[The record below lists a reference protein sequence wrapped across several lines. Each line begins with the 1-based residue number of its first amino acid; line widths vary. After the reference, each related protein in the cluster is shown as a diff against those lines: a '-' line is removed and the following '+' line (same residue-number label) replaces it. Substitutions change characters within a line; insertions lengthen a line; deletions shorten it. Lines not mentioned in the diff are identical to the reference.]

1 MGFLFFVAAI
11 ILAILLSQ
19 KSSQAKSVVD
29 PTSAS
34 YRQGY
39 WDGVRAAEQG
49 AAHSPEVS
57 SVAVLP
63 VMSESTEKIAVVGES
78 DNSTPIDELA
88 PVTSFRDKSVPVKD
102 HAVPAPVQ
110 PPPLVGYV
118 APPPHSSTPSPQ
130 SSSHITIN
138 IALYVAVLLLVSG
151 IILLA
156 QTFAFESWLR
166 MALVW
171 LLIIV
176 SYIAGFMLQKHI
188 PMIRPATLAL
198 VGTALA
204 SIPVA
209 GVTMYALV
217 LHDAALCWFITS
229 FIGVVMYVLAAI
241 TFKNQFLSYISILSL
256 FTASMSLPAMVDAQL
271 AWYYVI
277 MIAFG
282 GAMTLL
288 SCVKV
293 PSALKL
299 FAQPMYTSS
308 LVAVPLALLAAT
320 TSVAV
325 LSVSEYTVVF
335 VAGLL
340 YYTAQALTTSNKSV
354 RNYAEFS
361 ARLLTLVA
369 TGTAAAWASDTS
381 YIAISLSVA
390 FVALLN
396 IIASLHYLPV
406 GTVRASIHEA
416 MLWIGFFTAA
426 LVAPF
431 LASIPSLLKSD
442 AALAHPEAMPQL
454 VELAL
459 AMMLSL
465 FTAARL
471 RRYGLLWPALYII
484 TVPLLIVVNN
494 IVHISYDTYIT
505 IYMACIVLI
514 LALRLLVRRLTLSA
528 GTLVYASVSIWLLF
542 AVFYIAMYAFTLGH
556 DVSWWHISWW
566 TLLAVVFYYVV
577 VVEKLRWVVLCAH
590 GATLAAGWL
599 LCAKCSFNA
608 AQTVVT
614 LGVGHSATTIA
625 LAEYFR
631 WRNRISR
638 TAAMYRYAA
647 VGYGAAIGLAV
658 LITSMANE
666 WRMLAWLPIV
676 AIGTHAA
683 YRQKE
688 IVMMY
693 ALHTV
698 LVVQILLAGIAC
710 NLSYVEICALAAWL
724 PFVGFGAVSV
734 LMRAANRATAKTKTW
749 WRSGVACAL
758 TFGSFALLSNQTYL
772 MRSAGWLAAVA
783 AMYVLV
789 YVVRRAA
796 LLYAGNV
803 MSVILVALLCAWC
816 GVSFSGALVAI
827 AAFGLI
833 GFYGVGWL
841 YRLWRGAG
849 RVWNAM
855 LVSSLTVA
863 CSAGLLA
870 SLSSDVAIVAGA
882 AVILVGAGAVF
893 SVQSYEMKRL
903 EFAECGVV
911 IAMLGAQRLL
921 CIAFP
926 DTHALV
932 YTHLWVLVAAALY
945 AGYHIC
951 KRPIESICHLVI
963 LLCLVTIPGLAAA
976 FIDGG
981 WYQLLFLVEHTAVVI
996 VGVVTARKLTS
1007 IWGAVGVT
1015 VAILYMLREFQ
1026 ALLNIM
1032 IGLLV
1037 LAAVVFAIVRANRKN
1052 VRIRK

>member
-1 MGFLFFVAAI
+1 MGFLFFVTTI

-49 AAHSPEVS
+49 AAHSPEVPS
-57 SVAVLP
+57 AAVLP
-63 VMSESTEKIAVVGES
+63 VMAEPTERFAVAGES
-78 DNSTPIDELA
+78 DNSTPVGELNPAAPLRDKLA
-88 PVTSFRDKSVPVKD
+88 PMKD

-166 MALVW
+166 MTLVW

-188 PMIRPATLAL
+188 PMIRPAALAL

-256 FTASMSLPAMVDAQL
+256 FTVSMSLPAMVDAQL
-271 AWYYVI
+271 VWYYVV

-288 SCVKV
+288 SCVKI

-396 IIASLHYLPV
+396 IIASLRYLPV

-431 LASIPSLLKSD
+431 LASIPSLLRSD
-442 AALAHPEAMPQL
+442 AALVHPEAMPQL

-459 AMMLSL
+459 TVMLSL

-471 RRYGLLWPALYII
+471 RRYGLLWPAVYII

-494 IVHISYDTYIT
+494 IVHISYDAYIM
-505 IYMACIVLI
+505 IYMACILLV
-514 LALRLLVRRLTLSA
+514 RLLIRRLTLSA
-528 GTLVYASVSIWLLF
+528 GTFVYVSTSIWLLF

-566 TLLAVVFYYVV
+566 ILFAAVFYYVV

-590 GATLAAGWL
+590 GATLATGWL
-599 LCAKCSFNA
+599 LCAKCSFSA
-608 AQTVVT
+608 AQTVVA
-614 LGVGHSATTIA
+614 LGVGHSATVIA

-631 WRNRISR
+631 WRNRVSR
-638 TAAMYRYAA
+638 TAVVYRSAA

-658 LITSMANE
+658 LITGMVNE

-693 ALHTV
+693 ALHAV

-710 NLSYVEICALAAWL
+710 NLSYVEICALMAWL
-724 PFVGFGAVSV
+724 SFVGFGAVSV
-734 LMRAANRATAKTKTW
+734 LMCAANRVTAKTKTW

-758 TFGSFALLSNQTYL
+758 AFVSFALLSNQNYL
-772 MRSAGWLAAVA
+772 MCSAGWLAAVA
-783 AMYVLV
+783 AMYALV
-789 YVVRRAA
+789 YIVRHVI
-796 LLYAGNV
+796 LLYVGNT

-816 GVSFSGALVAI
+816 GVSFNGALVAI

-833 GFYGVGWL
+833 GFYGAGWL
-841 YRLWRGAG
+841 YRLWRGTG

-863 CSAGLLA
+863 SSAGLLA
-870 SLSSDVAIVAGA
+870 LLSSDIAIVAGA
-882 AVILVGAGAVF
+882 AVILVGAGVVF

-903 EFAECGVV
+903 EFAECGMVV
-911 IAMLGAQRLL
+911 AMLGAQRLL
-921 CIAFP
+921 YAVLP

-951 KRPIESICHLVI
+951 KRPIESICHLVM

-1026 ALLNIM
+1026 ALLNIT

-1037 LAAVVFAIVRANRKN
+1037 LAAVVFVIVRANRRN
-1052 VRIRK
+1052 VYK

>member
-1 MGFLFFVAAI
+1 MGFLFFVTTVV
-11 ILAILLSQ
+11 LAILLSQ
-19 KSSQAKSVVD
+19 KSSQAKRTVD
-29 PTSAS
+29 PMSAS

-49 AAHSPEVS
+49 AAHSPKMP

-63 VMSESTEKIAVVGES
+63 VTPEPAKKFATADESGSNTPVDES
-78 DNSTPIDELA
+78 DSVASSRNKPALA
-88 PVTSFRDKSVPVKD
+88 KE

-110 PPPLVGYV
+110 PPPSVGYV
-118 APPPHSSTPSPQ
+118 VPPPHSSAPLLQP
-130 SSSHITIN
+130 SSHVTIN

-156 QTFAFESWLR
+156 QTFALAPWLR
-166 MALVW
+166 MVLVW
-171 LLIIV
+171 LLIV
-176 SYIAGFMLQKHI
+176 ASYAAGFVLQKHI
-188 PMIRPATLAL
+188 PMIRPAALAL

-209 GVTMYALV
+209 GITMYALV

-229 FIGVVMYVLAAI
+229 LIGVVMYMFAAI

-256 FTASMSLPAMVDAQL
+256 FTVSMSLPAMVDAQL
-271 AWYYVI
+271 VWYYVV

-288 SCVKV
+288 SYAKIPGV
-293 PSALKL
+293 PKL
-299 FAQPMYTSS
+299 FVQPIYTSS
-308 LVAVPLALLAAT
+308 LVAVPLALFAAT
-320 TSVAV
+320 VSAAA
-325 LSVSEYTVVF
+325 LSVSEYTVVL

-340 YYTAQALTTSNKSV
+340 YYIAQALAASDKSV

-369 TGTAAAWASDTS
+369 AGTAAAWVSGTS

-390 FVALLN
+390 LAALLN
-396 IIASLHYLPV
+396 VIVSLRYLPV
-406 GTVRASIHEA
+406 GGVRASIHEA

-426 LVAPF
+426 FVAPL
-431 LASIPSLLKSD
+431 LASVPSLSRSD
-442 AALAHPEAMPQL
+442 AALAHPEAIPQL
-454 VELAL
+454 VELVL
-459 AMMLSL
+459 AMVLSL
-465 FTAARL
+465 FAAARL
-471 RRYGLLWPALYII
+471 RRYGLLWPAVYII

-494 IVHISYDTYIT
+494 IVHISYDVYIT
-505 IYMACIVLI
+505 IYMACVIAV
-514 LALRLLVRRLTLSA
+514 LALRLLMKRLTPSA
-528 GTLVYASVSIWLLF
+528 GALVYVSTSVWLSF
-542 AVFYIAMYAFTLGH
+542 AVFYMAMYELALGH
-556 DVSWWHISWW
+556 DVSWWYVGWW
-566 TLLAVVFYYVV
+566 VLLAAAFYYIAA
-577 VVEKLRWVVLCAH
+577 VEKLRWMVLCAH

-599 LCAKCSFNA
+599 LCAKCGFNT

-614 LGVGHSATTIA
+614 LGGGHSATAIA
-625 LAEYFR
+625 LVEYFR
-631 WRNRISR
+631 WRNRVSR
-638 TAAMYRYAA
+638 NAAM
-647 VGYGAAIGLAV
+647 GYGAVIGLAV
-658 LITSMANE
+658 LAMSMANE
-666 WRMLAWLPIV
+666 WRLLAWLPIV
-676 AIGTHAA
+676 AIGAHGA

-688 IVMMY
+688 VVMMY
-693 ALHTV
+693 VLHIV

-749 WRSGVACAL
+749 WRFGAACAL
-758 TFGSFALLSNQTYL
+758 AFGSFALLSDQNYL

-789 YVVRRAA
+789 YVVRHVT

-932 YTHLWVLVAAALY
+932 YTHLWVLVAVALY

-981 WYQLLFLVEHTAVVI
+981 WYQLLFLVEHAAVVI
-996 VGVVTARKLTS
+996 MGVATARKLTS

-1026 ALLNIM
+1026 ALLNIT
-1032 IGLLV
+1032 IGLFV
-1037 LAAVVFAIVRANRKN
+1037 LAAVIFAIVRANHKK
-1052 VRIRK
+1052 RI

>member
-1 MGFLFFVAAI
+1 MGFLFFVTTVV
-11 ILAILLSQ
+11 LAILLSQ
-19 KSSQAKSVVD
+19 KSSQAKRTVD
-29 PTSAS
+29 PMSAS

-49 AAHSPEVS
+49 AAHSPEMP

-63 VMSESTEKIAVVGES
+63 VTPEPAEKFVTADEGG
-78 DNSTPIDELA
+78 NSTPVDESDSVA
-88 PVTSFRDKSVPVKD
+88 PSWNK
-102 HAVPAPVQ
+102 PAPAKGYVALVPVQ
-110 PPPLVGYV
+110 PPPSVGYV
-118 APPPHSSTPSPQ
+118 APPPHSSAPLLQP
-130 SSSHITIN
+130 SSHVTIN

-156 QTFAFESWLR
+156 QTFALVPWLR
-166 MALVW
+166 MVLVW
-171 LLIIV
+171 LLIIA
-176 SYIAGFMLQKHI
+176 SYAAGFVLQKHI
-188 PMIRPATLAL
+188 PMIRPAALAL

-209 GVTMYALV
+209 GITMYALV

-229 FIGVVMYVLAAI
+229 LIGMVMYMFAAI

-256 FTASMSLPAMVDAQL
+256 FTVSMSLPALIGAQL
-271 AWYYVI
+271 AWYYVV

-288 SCVKV
+288 SYAKIPGV
-293 PSALKL
+293 PKL
-299 FAQPMYTSS
+299 FVQPIYTSS
-308 LVAVPLALLAAT
+308 LVAVPLALFAAT
-320 TSVAV
+320 VSAAV
-325 LSVSEYTVVF
+325 LSVSEYTVVL

-340 YYTAQALTTSNKSV
+340 YYIAQALAASDKSV

-369 TGTAAAWASDTS
+369 AGTAAAWASGTS

-390 FVALLN
+390 LAALL
-396 IIASLHYLPV
+396 ASV
-406 GTVRASIHEA
+406 
-416 MLWIGFFTAA
+416 
-426 LVAPF
+426 
-431 LASIPSLLKSD
+431 PSLSRSD
-442 AALAHPEAMPQL
+442 AALAHPEAIPQL
-454 VELAL
+454 VELVL
-459 AMMLSL
+459 AMVLSL
-465 FTAARL
+465 FAAARL
-471 RRYGLLWPALYII
+471 RRYGLLWPAVYII

-494 IVHISYDTYIT
+494 IVHISYDAYIM
-505 IYMACIVLI
+505 IYMACIVLV
-514 LALRLLVRRLTLSA
+514 LALRLLIRRLTLSA
-528 GTLVYASVSIWLLF
+528 GTFVYVSTSIWLLF

-556 DVSWWHISWW
+556 DVSWWYISWW

-577 VVEKLRWVVLCAH
+577 VVEKLRWMVLCAH
-590 GATLAAGWL
+590 GAALVAGWL
-599 LCAKCSFNA
+599 LCAKCGFNT

-614 LGVGHSATTIA
+614 LGGGHSATTIV

-631 WRNRISR
+631 WRNRVSR
-638 TAAMYRYAA
+638 TAAMYRCAA
-647 VGYGAAIGLAV
+647 IGYGAVIGLAV
-658 LITSMANE
+658 LAMSMANE
-666 WRMLAWLPIV
+666 WRLLAWLPIV
-676 AIGTHAA
+676 AIGAHGA

-688 IVMMY
+688 VVMMY
-693 ALHTV
+693 VLHIV

-749 WRSGVACAL
+749 WRSGAACAL
-758 TFGSFALLSNQTYL
+758 TFGSFALLSDQNYL

-789 YVVRRAA
+789 YVVRHVT

-816 GVSFSGALVAI
+816 SVSFSGALVAI
-827 AAFGLI
+827 ATFGLI
-833 GFYGVGWL
+833 GFYGAGWL
-841 YRLWRGAG
+841 YRLWRGTG
-849 RVWNAM
+849 RVWTAM

-863 CSAGLLA
+863 SLAGLLA
-870 SLSSDVAIVAGA
+870 LLSSDIAIVAGA
-882 AVILVGAGAVF
+882 AAILAGAGVVF
-893 SVQSYEMKRL
+893 GIQSYEMKQL
-903 EFAECGVV
+903 GFAECGIIV
-911 IAMLGAQRLL
+911 AMLGAQRLL

-932 YTHLWVLVAAALY
+932 YTHFWALVAAALY
-945 AGYHIC
+945 AAYYAC
-951 KRPIESICHLVI
+951 KRPIESMCHLVI

-981 WYQLLFLVEHTAVVI
+981 WYQLLFLVEHAAVVI
-996 VGVVTARKLTS
+996 MGVATARKLTS

-1026 ALLNIM
+1026 ALLNIT
-1032 IGLLV
+1032 IGLFV
-1037 LAAVVFAIVRANRKN
+1037 LAAVIFAIVRANHKK
-1052 VRIRK
+1052 RI

>member
-1 MGFLFFVAAI
+1 MGFLFFVATVV
-11 ILAILLSQ
+11 LVILLSQ
-19 KSSQAKSVVD
+19 KSSQAKHTVD
-29 PTSAS
+29 PMSAS

-49 AAHSPEVS
+49 AAHSPEMP

-63 VMSESTEKIAVVGES
+63 VTPEPAETFAAADESG
-78 DNSTPIDELA
+78 NSTPVDELDSAA
-88 PVTSFRDKSVPVKD
+88 PFRNKPAPAKEY
-102 HAVPAPVQ
+102 AVPAPVQ
-110 PPPLVGYV
+110 PPPSVGSVVPPPYGS
-118 APPPHSSTPSPQ
+118 APPPQP
-130 SSSHITIN
+130 SSHVTIN

-156 QTFAFESWLR
+156 QTFALAPWLR
-166 MALVW
+166 MVLVW
-171 LLIIV
+171 LLIIA
-176 SYIAGFMLQKHI
+176 SYAAGFVLQKHI
-188 PMIRPATLAL
+188 PMIRPAALAL

-209 GVTMYALV
+209 GITMYALV
-217 LHDAALCWFITS
+217 LHDAALCWYMF
-229 FIGVVMYVLAAI
+229 AAI

-256 FTASMSLPAMVDAQL
+256 FTVSMSLPALVDAQL
-271 AWYYVI
+271 AWYYVV

-288 SCVKV
+288 SYAKIPGV
-293 PSALKL
+293 PKL
-299 FAQPMYTSS
+299 FVQPIYTSS
-308 LVAVPLALLAAT
+308 LVAVPLALFAAT
-320 TSVAV
+320 VSAAV
-325 LSVSEYTVVF
+325 LSVSEYTVVL

-340 YYTAQALTTSNKSV
+340 YYIAQALAASDKSV
-354 RNYAEFS
+354 RNYAESS

-369 TGTAAAWASDTS
+369 AGTAAAWASGTS

-390 FVALLN
+390 LAALLN
-396 IIASLHYLPV
+396 VIVSLRYLPV
-406 GTVRASIHEA
+406 GGVRASIHEA

-426 LVAPF
+426 FVAPL
-431 LASIPSLLKSD
+431 LASIPSSLRSD
-442 AALAHPEAMPQL
+442 AALAHPEAIPQL
-454 VELAL
+454 AELVL
-459 AMMLSL
+459 AVVLSL
-465 FTAARL
+465 FAAARL
-471 RRYGLLWPALYII
+471 RRYGLLWPAVYII

-494 IVHISYDTYIT
+494 IVHISYDVYIT
-505 IYMACIVLI
+505 IYMACVIAV
-514 LALRLLVRRLTLSA
+514 LALRLLMKRLTPSA
-528 GTLVYASVSIWLLF
+528 GVLVYVSMSIWLLF
-542 AVFYIAMYAFTLGH
+542 AVFYIAMYELALGH
-556 DVSWWHISWW
+556 DVSWWYVGWW
-566 TLLAVVFYYVV
+566 VLLAAAFYYVAA
-577 VVEKLRWVVLCAH
+577 VEKLRWMVLCAH
-590 GATLAAGWL
+590 GAALAAGWL
-599 LCAKCSFNA
+599 LCAKCGFSA

-614 LGVGHSATTIA
+614 LGGGHSATAIA

-631 WRNRISR
+631 WRNHVSR
-638 TAAMYRYAA
+638 TAAMYRCAA
-647 VGYGAAIGLAV
+647 IGYGAVIGLAV
-658 LITSMANE
+658 LAMSMANE
-666 WRMLAWLPIV
+666 WRLLAWLPIV
-676 AIGTHAA
+676 AIGAHAA

-693 ALHTV
+693 ALHIV
-698 LVVQILLAGIAC
+698 LVVQILLASIAC

-749 WRSGVACAL
+749 WRFGVACAL
-758 TFGSFALLSNQTYL
+758 TFGSFALLSDQNYL
-772 MRSAGWLAAVA
+772 MRSAGWLAAVV

-796 LLYAGNV
+796 LLYAGNM
-803 MSVILVALLCAWC
+803 MSVMLATLLCAWR
-816 GVSFSGALVAI
+816 GVSFNWALVVI

-833 GFYGVGWL
+833 GFYGAGWL
-841 YRLWRGAG
+841 YRLWRGTG

-855 LVSSLTVA
+855 LASSLTVA

-921 CIAFP
+921 YVALP

-932 YTHLWVLVAAALY
+932 YTHLWALVAAALY
-945 AGYHIC
+945 AGYYAC
-951 KRPIESICHLVI
+951 KRPIESMCHLVT

-981 WYQLLFLVEHTAVVI
+981 WYQLLFLVEHAAVVI
-996 VGVVTARKLTS
+996 MGVATARKLTS

-1026 ALLNIM
+1026 ALLNIT

-1037 LAAVVFAIVRANRKN
+1037 LAAVIFAIVRANHKK
-1052 VRIRK
+1052 RI